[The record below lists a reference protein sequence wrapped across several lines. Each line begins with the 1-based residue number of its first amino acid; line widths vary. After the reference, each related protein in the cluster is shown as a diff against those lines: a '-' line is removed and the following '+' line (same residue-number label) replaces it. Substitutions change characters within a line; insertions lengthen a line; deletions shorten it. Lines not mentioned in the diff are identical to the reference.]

1 VVLAC
6 SIIASFSMAPR
17 SFSLDAPALPTGLWK
32 VMKQVLW
39 AVMLSCALAG
49 RASGATEM
57 AVTIDDLPTHGALPK
72 GTQRTAIA
80 EQIISILKR
89 HAVPEVYGFVNG
101 GQIREN
107 PDHMDILRMWV
118 EAGLRVGNHTFA
130 HPNLNRVSA
139 ADYIGDIERNE
150 VMLVEV
156 AGPLWGRVFRY
167 PYLHEG
173 DTLQKRRAVRRW
185 LAAQGY
191 QIAQVTVYFD
201 DWAWNDAYARCVGRP
216 DPGAI
221 QWLKQSFLQSAMQR
235 LAWSEAVS
243 KAVLGQ
249 HIKQILLLHLGAFD
263 AVMLDELLA
272 AYRQAGVTM
281 IGLTEA
287 MADSV
292 YRLDPD
298 IVWDGELIFL
308 LQVARARK
316 LPIPPAPAIPLRKL
330 SAVCR

>member
-1 VVLAC
+1 
-6 SIIASFSMAPR
+6 MAPR
-17 SFSLDAPALPTGLWK
+17 PFSLDAPALPTGLWK

-39 AVMLSCALAG
+39 VVVLACALAG

-57 AVTIDDLPTHGALPK
+57 AVTIDDLPTHGPLPK
-72 GTQRTAIA
+72 GMQRAAIA

-89 HAVPEVYGFVNG
+89 YEVPEVYGFVNG
-101 GQIREN
+101 GQIRDN

-118 EAGLRVGNHTFA
+118 EAGLSVGNHTFA

-150 VMLVEV
+150 AMLVEV

-167 PYLHEG
+167 PYLREG

-185 LAAQGY
+185 LAAHGY

-201 DWAWNDAYARCVGRP
+201 DWGWNDAYARCVGRP

-221 QWLKQSFLQSAMQR
+221 QWLKQSFLQSAVQR
-235 LAWSEAVS
+235 LAWSEAVA
-243 KAVLGQ
+243 KAMLGRQ
-249 HIKQILLLHLGAFD
+249 IKHILLLHLGAFD
-263 AVMLDELLA
+263 AVMLEELLA
-272 AYRQAGVTM
+272 AYRQTGVTM

-287 MADSV
+287 MTDSA
-292 YRLDPD
+292 YKLDPD
-298 IVWDGELIFL
+298 IVWDGELTFL

-316 LPIPPAPAIPLRKL
+316 LPIPPAPAIPHRKL

>member
-1 VVLAC
+1 
-6 SIIASFSMAPR
+6 
-17 SFSLDAPALPTGLWK
+17 
-32 VMKQVLW
+32 
-39 AVMLSCALAG
+39 
-49 RASGATEM
+49 
-57 AVTIDDLPTHGALPK
+57 
-72 GTQRTAIA
+72 
-80 EQIISILKR
+80 
-89 HAVPEVYGFVNG
+89 
-101 GQIREN
+101 
-107 PDHMDILRMWV
+107 MDILRMWV
-118 EAGLRVGNHTFA
+118 ETGLRVGNHTFA

-150 VMLVEV
+150 AMLVEV

-167 PYLHEG
+167 PYLREG
-173 DTLQKRRAVRRW
+173 DTPQKRRAVRRW
-185 LAAQGY
+185 LAAHGY

-221 QWLKQSFLQSAMQR
+221 QWLKQSFLQLAVQR
-235 LAWSEAVS
+235 LAWSEAVA
-243 KAVLGQ
+243 KAMLGRQ
-249 HIKQILLLHLGAFD
+249 IKQILLLHLGAFD

-281 IGLTEA
+281 IGLIEA
-287 MADSV
+287 MTDPA
-292 YRLDPD
+292 YKLDPD
-298 IVWDGELIFL
+298 IVWDGELTFL

>member
-1 VVLAC
+1 
-6 SIIASFSMAPR
+6 
-17 SFSLDAPALPTGLWK
+17 
-32 VMKQVLW
+32 MKRVLW
-39 AVMLSCALAG
+39 AVVLAGALAG
-49 RASGATEM
+49 RSSGATEM

-72 GTQRTAIA
+72 GMQRSAIA
-80 EQIISILKR
+80 EQIITILKR

-101 GQIREN
+101 GQIRDN

-118 EAGLRVGNHTFA
+118 EAGLRVGNHTFT
-130 HPNLNRVSA
+130 HPNLNRVST

-150 VMLVEV
+150 AMLVEV

-167 PYLHEG
+167 PYLREG
-173 DTLQKRRAVRRW
+173 DTPQKRRAVRRW

-201 DWAWNDAYARCVGRP
+201 DWAWNDAYARCVGRA
-216 DPGAI
+216 DLGAI
-221 QWLKQSFLQSAMQR
+221 QWLKQSFLQSAVQR

-243 KAVLGQ
+243 QAVLGRQ
-249 HIKQILLLHLGAFD
+249 IKHILLLHLGAFD

-287 MADSV
+287 MADPA
-292 YRLDPD
+292 YKLDPD
-298 IVWDGELIFL
+298 LVWDGELTFL
-308 LQVARARK
+308 LQVARARR
-316 LPIPPAPAIPLRKL
+316 LPIPPGPAIPLRKL

>member
-1 VVLAC
+1 
-6 SIIASFSMAPR
+6 MR
-17 SFSLDAPALPTGLWK
+17 
-32 VMKQVLW
+32 QVLW
-39 AVMLSCALAG
+39 VVILSCALTG

-57 AVTIDDLPTHGALPK
+57 AVTIDDLPTHGPLPK
-72 GTQRTAIA
+72 GMQRAAIA
-80 EQIISILKR
+80 EQIISVLKR

-101 GQIREN
+101 EQIRDN

-150 VMLVEV
+150 AMLVEV

-167 PYLHEG
+167 PYLREG
-173 DTLQKRRAVRRW
+173 DTLQKRHAVRRW

-201 DWAWNDAYARCVGRP
+201 DWAWNDAYARCVGRS
-216 DPGAI
+216 DPGTI
-221 QWLKQSFLQSAMQR
+221 QWLKQSFLQSAVQR

-243 KAVLGQ
+243 KAVLGRQ
-249 HIKQILLLHLGAFD
+249 IKHILLLHVGAFD

-281 IGLTEA
+281 IGLTQA
-287 MADSV
+287 MADPA
-292 YRLDPD
+292 YKLDPD
-298 IVWDGELIFL
+298 IVWDGELTFL

-316 LPIPPAPAIPLRKL
+316 LPIPPGPAIPLRKL

>member
-1 VVLAC
+1 
-6 SIIASFSMAPR
+6 MR
-17 SFSLDAPALPTGLWK
+17 
-32 VMKQVLW
+32 QVLW

-49 RASGATEM
+49 MASAATEM

-150 VMLVEV
+150 AMLVEV
-156 AGPLWGRVFRY
+156 VGPLWGRVFRY

-201 DWAWNDAYARCVGRP
+201 DWAWNDTYARCVGRP

-221 QWLKQSFLQSAMQR
+221 QWLKQS
-235 LAWSEAVS
+235 
-243 KAVLGQ
+243 
-249 HIKQILLLHLGAFD
+249 LLLHIGAFD
-263 AVMLDELLA
+263 AVMLDELLT

-281 IGLTEA
+281 IGLTDA
-287 MADSV
+287 MADPAYKV
-292 YRLDPD
+292 DPD

-316 LPIPPAPAIPLRKL
+316 LPIPPAPALPLRKL
-330 SAVCR
+330 SALCR

>member
-1 VVLAC
+1 
-6 SIIASFSMAPR
+6 
-17 SFSLDAPALPTGLWK
+17 
-32 VMKQVLW
+32 
-39 AVMLSCALAG
+39 
-49 RASGATEM
+49 M

-80 EQIISILKR
+80 ERIISILKR

-150 VMLVEV
+150 AMLVEV

-167 PYLHEG
+167 PTSTRATPSRSAVRCAG
-173 DTLQKRRAVRRW
+173 GWPRRAIRSLRSPSISMTGPGTMRTRG
-185 LAAQGY
+185 A
-191 QIAQVTVYFD
+191 
-201 DWAWNDAYARCVGRP
+201 WASP

-221 QWLKQSFLQSAMQR
+221 QWLKQSFLQSAVQR

-243 KAVLGQ
+243 KAVLGR
-249 HIKQILLLHLGAFD
+249 HIKADPPPPPWRLRCRD
-263 AVMLDELLA
+263 AGRA
-272 AYRQAGVTM
+272 A
-281 IGLTEA
+281 
-287 MADSV
+287 D
-292 YRLDPD
+292 RLPTGRRDDDWPD
-298 IVWDGELIFL
+298 RSDGGPRV
-308 LQVARARK
+308 QTRSGHRVGW
-316 LPIPPAPAIPLRKL
+316 
-330 SAVCR
+330 

>member
-1 VVLAC
+1 
-6 SIIASFSMAPR
+6 MR
-17 SFSLDAPALPTGLWK
+17 
-32 VMKQVLW
+32 QVLW
-39 AVMLSCALAG
+39 VVMLACALVG

-57 AVTIDDLPTHGALPK
+57 AVTIDDLPTHGPLPK
-72 GTQRTAIA
+72 GMQRAAIA

-89 HAVPEVYGFVNG
+89 YEVPEVYGFVNG
-101 GQIREN
+101 GQIRDN
-107 PDHMDILRMWV
+107 PAHMDILRMWV
-118 EAGLRVGNHTFA
+118 EAGLSVGNHTFA

-150 VMLVEV
+150 AMLVEV

-167 PYLHEG
+167 PYLREG
-173 DTLQKRRAVRRW
+173 DTPQKRRAVRRW

-221 QWLKQSFLQSAMQR
+221 QWLKQSFLQSAVQR
-235 LAWSEAVS
+235 LAWSEAVA
-243 KAVLGQ
+243 KAMLGRQ
-249 HIKQILLLHLGAFD
+249 IKHILLLHLGAFD
-263 AVMLDELLA
+263 AMMLEELLA

-287 MADSV
+287 MTDPA
-292 YRLDPD
+292 YKLDPD
-298 IVWDGELIFL
+298 IVWDGELTFL

>member
-1 VVLAC
+1 
-6 SIIASFSMAPR
+6 MTPR
-17 SFSLDAPALPTGLWK
+17 PFSLDAPALAAGLWTA
-32 VMKQVLW
+32 MRQVLW
-39 AVMLSCALAG
+39 VVILSCTLAG
-49 RASGATEM
+49 NASGVTEM

-72 GTQRTAIA
+72 GMQRTVIA

-89 HAVPEVYGFVNG
+89 HAVPEVYGFVNA
-101 GQIREN
+101 GQIRDN
-107 PDHMDILRMWV
+107 PDHLDILRMWV

-150 VMLVEV
+150 AMLVEV

-167 PYLHEG
+167 PYLREG

-201 DWAWNDAYARCVGRP
+201 DWAWNDAYVRCVGRP
-216 DPGAI
+216 DPGTI
-221 QWLKQSFLQSAMQR
+221 QWLKQSFLQSAVQR

-243 KAVLGQ
+243 KAVLGRQ
-249 HIKQILLLHLGAFD
+249 IKHILLLHLGAFD

-281 IGLTEA
+281 IGLTQA
-287 MADSV
+287 MADPA
-292 YRLDPD
+292 YKLDPD
-298 IVWDGELIFL
+298 IVWDGELTFL

-316 LPIPPAPAIPLRKL
+316 LPIPPDPAIPLRKL